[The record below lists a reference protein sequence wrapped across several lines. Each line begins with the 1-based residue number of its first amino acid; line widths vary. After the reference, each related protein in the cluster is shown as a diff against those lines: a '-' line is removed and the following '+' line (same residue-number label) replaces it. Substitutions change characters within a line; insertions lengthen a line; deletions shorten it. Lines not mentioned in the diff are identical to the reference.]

1 MKKTLRK
8 RQVAVRKRGMAAL
21 EVVAFVDTVVVLALS
36 AYAIAE
42 RSCGGLYH
50 VISTIVGSPYL

>member
-1 MKKTLRK
+1 
-8 RQVAVRKRGMAAL
+8 MAAL